1 MDESEQYF
9 AYLFSTWREEKEK
22 DMIRTYGEVQ
32 DAVLRSWLERG
43 GGEGGSR
50 EDTTGQCGGGGVRG
64 KKVKKTRDPDE
75 PKRPLSCLMLY
86 QAEKKD
92 EVKKEL
98 PSLGPKDLMK
108 ELGRRWAPL
117 EKEEKEVYLARANQ
131 LFLVYQQNLASYKAR
146 KDAEVVN
153 AD

>member
-1 MDESEQYF
+1 MGEREQYF
-9 AYLFSTWREEKEK
+9 AYVFSTWREEDDVTK
-22 DMIRTYGEVQ
+22 THGEVQ
-32 DAVLRSWLERG
+32 DAIYKSWLEKG

-50 EDTTGQCGGGGVRG
+50 ESGEGDGGVVRG
-64 KKVKKTRDPDE
+64 RKVKKTRDPDE
-75 PKRPLSCLMLY
+75 PKRPVSCFMLY

-98 PSLGPKDLMK
+98 PSLGSKDIMK
-108 ELGRRWAPL
+108 ELGRRWAAL
-117 EKEEKEVYLARANQ
+117 EKEEKEMYLSRANQ
-131 LFLVYQQNLASYKAR
+131 LFQVYQQDLASYKAR

>member
-1 MDESEQYF
+1 MGEREQYF
-9 AYLFSTWREEKEK
+9 AYMFSTWREEDDETK
-22 DMIRTYGEVQ
+22 THGEVQ
-32 DAVLRSWLERG
+32 DAVLRSWLEKG

-50 EDTTGQCGGGGVRG
+50 EDGEGQGDGGGVKG
-64 KKVKKTRDPDE
+64 KKAKKTREPDE
-75 PKRPLSCLMLY
+75 PKRPLSSFMIY

-98 PSLGPKDLMK
+98 PSLGSKDIMK
-108 ELGRRWAPL
+108 ELGRRWAAL

-131 LFLVYQQNLASYKAR
+131 LFLAYQQDMASYKAR